1 MKLLNI
7 NNFSLKSS
15 NIGKTLITSFYDN
28 LFNPIDRKITG
39 QDQLIKTIESDM
51 NKTVQDQKTT
61 RKHLSDKMVKI
72 KLIAKEYVELNN
84 NIIKEFNF

>member
-84 NIIKEFNF
+84 NIIKEFNL